1 MSIMDMINSSS
12 PTLPP
17 QQPEMTL
24 DLPDSYNEKH
34 CSPCDLDAASEFQYL
49 IGMTIPPHIAKE
61 ALKLYSDNR
70 LMLPKGPK

>member
-1 MSIMDMINSSS
+1 MSVNDMITNYFSEL
-12 PTLPP
+12 PTVKPP
-17 QQPEMTL
+17 MTL
-24 DLPDSYNEKH
+24 DLPDSYKENQ
-34 CSPCDLDAASEFQYL
+34 CTPCDLQAAKEFQYL